1 MLRKRR
7 TSGSPAGS
15 KIAGSS
21 RVSERTRSGRGRPR
35 SPLPPPRRSAR
46 RGAGGHP
53 AAAPGR
59 PRRPRNPGDR
69 PAAGGLGDSRDGE
82 RTRASSARSAARA
95 PTRSSRRSH
104 RRGRATPRALC
115 PLRVT
120 AMRGC
125 CRARGN
131 HYQGR
136 AERAPAPT
144 AAGSRARCE
153 ASTPPAPHSGHP
165 AGGHFG
171 RTANGPRPLP
181 RQHVGH
187 GSDGREP
194 LPLSPAAIPP
204 VSRGAR
210 SCGLPGSSDPPP
222 IAEPRMAETGR
233 RSPSRRAAQLC
244 DRAGT
249 SIRPVAVLCGA
260 ATARGGGPG
269 RRSRA
274 RREPP
279 VSGRGRR

>member
-7 TSGSPAGS
+7 TSGSSAGS
-15 KIAGSS
+15 NIAGSS

-35 SPLPPPRRSAR
+35 SPLPRLRRSAR

-59 PRRPRNPGDR
+59 PRRPRSPGDR
-69 PAAGGLGDSRDGE
+69 PAAGGWGDSRDGG

-95 PTRSSRRSH
+95 RTTSSRRSH

-115 PLRVT
+115 PCGSRQWGAVVHAGT
-120 AMRGC
+120 TT
-125 CRARGN
+125 RARR
-131 HYQGR
+131 QRAAAALAGR
-136 AERAPAPT
+136 EPRTLRGPA
-144 AAGSRARCE
+144 G
-153 ASTPPAPHSGHP
+153 APHSGHP

-171 RTANGPRPLP
+171 RPANGRRPLR

-204 VSRGAR
+204 ASRGAR

-233 RSPSRRAAQLC
+233 RSPSRR
-244 DRAGT
+244 
-249 SIRPVAVLCGA
+249 SPNS
-260 ATARGGGPG
+260 ATGRVPPSARSQHFPG
-269 RRSRA
+269 RPA
-274 RREPP
+274 GVGEAVEAVEGAP
-279 VSGRGRR
+279 GTAGGERGRR